1 MFFKESGCPP
11 LFCLPEAFFFA
22 LEKHE
27 KKRRN
32 VYQAPAGG
40 TRHMRSE
47 FQAAIAQLIAE
58 KGLPREVV
66 METVANALLSAYR
79 KSFGGGE
86 NVRIEVDKNGEVRV
100 WASKR
105 VVAQVQDSNEEISLA
120 EAQRLYP
127 HAALGQQIDV
137 DSSNIFSKIPT
148 QTAKQVI
155 LQRIREAEHEH
166 LYDQIKNWVGEI
178 RLGTLTRKDPVRGW
192 LLDFDL
198 VDKADKVEG
207 VMPPSEEVPTER
219 YRVGQRLRVYV
230 YDVRRIQ
237 GRMLQILVSRTHHD
251 LIRRLF
257 ESEVPEIYE
266 GTVEIK
272 AIAREP
278 GSRSKVAVVSRQEG
292 LDPIGSCVGVRGSR
306 INNIVHELNDEK
318 IDIIQWS
325 SEPATF
331 VANALSPVKPLKVEL
346 RETDH
351 TALVTVAEKQLSLA
365 IGKDGQNERLA
376 AKLTGWRVD
385 VVKPSEGETY
395 EEHLDEMQEPAYT
408 ARRERPRRSRGGKQ
422 GSSFHDRE

>member
-1 MFFKESGCPP
+1 
-11 LFCLPEAFFFA
+11 
-22 LEKHE
+22 
-27 KKRRN
+27 
-32 VYQAPAGG
+32 
-40 TRHMRSE
+40 MRSE

-66 METVANALLSAYR
+66 METVATALLSAYR

-86 NVRIEVDKNGEVRV
+86 NIRIEVDKNGEVRV
-100 WASKR
+100 WATKKI
-105 VVAQVQDSNEEISLA
+105 VAQVTDTNEEISLA
-120 EAQRLYP
+120 EAQRIEP
-127 HAALGQQIDV
+127 HAALGQTIDV
-137 DSSNIFSKIPT
+137 DSSYIFARIPA

-166 LYDQIKNWVGEI
+166 LYDQLKDWVGEI
-178 RLGTLTRKDPVRGW
+178 RLGILTRKDPVRGW
-192 LLDFDL
+192 LFDFD
-198 VDKADKVEG
+198 KAERVEG
-207 VMPPSEEVPTER
+207 VMPPGEEVPTEH

-230 YDVRRIQ
+230 YDVRRIP
-237 GRMLQILVSRTHHD
+237 GRMLQIMVSRTHRD
-251 LIRRLF
+251 LVRRLF

-325 SEPATF
+325 PDPATF
-331 VANALSPVKPLKVEL
+331 VAHALSPVKPLRVEL
-346 RETDH
+346 RESDH
-351 TALVTVAEKQLSLA
+351 TALVTVPERQLSLA
-365 IGKDGQNERLA
+365 IGKDGQNARLA

-385 VVKPSEGETY
+385 VLKPIEGEVY
-395 EEHLDEMQEPAYT
+395 EEQFEERYEPAQT
-408 ARRERPRRSRGGKQ
+408 HSGVRRDRERSQSRYDRGERNESGSKRSHHQRGGGRHNSQ
-422 GSSFHDRE
+422 QLDYDM

>member
-1 MFFKESGCPP
+1 
-11 LFCLPEAFFFA
+11 
-22 LEKHE
+22 
-27 KKRRN
+27 
-32 VYQAPAGG
+32 
-40 TRHMRSE
+40 MRSE

-66 METVANALLSAYR
+66 METVATALLSAYR

-86 NVRIEVDKNGEVRV
+86 NIRIEVDKNGEVRV
-100 WASKR
+100 WASKK
-105 VVAQVQDSNEEISLA
+105 VVAQVTDVNEEISLA
-120 EAQRLYP
+120 EAQRIEP
-127 HAALGQQIDV
+127 HAALGQSIDV
-137 DSSNIFSKIPT
+137 DSSYIFARIPA

-166 LYDQIKNWVGEI
+166 LYDQLKDWVGEI
-178 RLGTLTRKDPVRGW
+178 RLGILTRKDPVRGW
-192 LLDFDL
+192 LFDFD
-198 VDKADKVEG
+198 KAERVEG
-207 VMPPSEEVPTER
+207 VMPPGEEVSSEH

-230 YDVRRIQ
+230 YDVRRIP
-237 GRMLQILVSRTHHD
+237 GRMLQIMVSRTHRD
-251 LIRRLF
+251 LVRRLF

-278 GSRSKVAVVSRQEG
+278 GSRSKVAVVARQEG

-325 SEPATF
+325 SDPATF
-331 VANALSPVKPLKVEL
+331 VAHALSPVKPMRVEL

-351 TALVTVAEKQLSLA
+351 TALVTVQEKQLSLA
-365 IGKDGQNERLA
+365 IGKDGQNARLA

-385 VVKPSEGETY
+385 VLKPVEGEIY
-395 EEHLDEMQEPAYT
+395 EEQFEESYEPVQT
-408 ARRERPRRSRGGKQ
+408 QSGGRRERGDRSQSRYERGEGGSRRSHSQRGG
-422 GSSFHDRE
+422 GRHNSRELDYDM

>member
-1 MFFKESGCPP
+1 
-11 LFCLPEAFFFA
+11 
-22 LEKHE
+22 
-27 KKRRN
+27 
-32 VYQAPAGG
+32 
-40 TRHMRSE
+40 MRSE

-66 METVANALLSAYR
+66 METVATALLAAYR

-86 NVRIEVDKNGEVRV
+86 NVRIEVDKNGEVHV
-100 WASKR
+100 WAAKR
-105 VVAQVQDSNEEISLA
+105 VVAQVKDSNEEISLA

-127 HAALGQQIDV
+127 KAALGQSVDV
-137 DSSNIFSKIPT
+137 DSSFIFARIPT

-166 LYDQIKNWVGEI
+166 LYEQIKNWVGEI

-198 VDKADKVEG
+198 DKTDKIEG
-207 VMPPSEEVPTER
+207 IMPPSEEVPTER
-219 YRVGQRLRVYV
+219 YRTGQRIRVYV
-230 YDVRRIQ
+230 YDVRRVQ
-237 GRMLQILVSRTHHD
+237 GRMLQILVSRTHRD
-251 LIRRLF
+251 LVRRLF

-278 GSRSKVAVVSRQEG
+278 GSRTKVAVVSRQEG

-306 INNIVHELNDEK
+306 IHNTVHELNEEK

-325 SEPATF
+325 PDPATF
-331 VANALSPVKPLKVEL
+331 VGHSLSPVKPLKVEL
-346 RETDH
+346 RESDH
-351 TALVTVAEKQLSLA
+351 TALVTVPERQLSLA
-365 IGKDGQNERLA
+365 IGKDGQNARLA

-385 VVKPSEGETY
+385 VTKPAEGEVY
-395 EEHLDEMQEPAYT
+395 EEAQDDSQEAV
-408 ARRERPRRSRGGKQ
+408 ASSRRERRHEGGNNKRGG
-422 GSSFHDRE
+422 GHRNRHNYDREQGERW

>member
-1 MFFKESGCPP
+1 
-11 LFCLPEAFFFA
+11 
-22 LEKHE
+22 
-27 KKRRN
+27 
-32 VYQAPAGG
+32 
-40 TRHMRSE
+40 MRSE

-66 METVANALLSAYR
+66 METVANALLAAYR

-86 NVRIEVDKNGEVRV
+86 NVRIEVDKNGEVHV

-105 VVAQVQDSNEEISLA
+105 VVAQVKDPNEEISLA
-120 EAQRLYP
+120 EAQRLIP
-127 HAALGQQIDV
+127 KAALGQFIDV
-137 DSSNIFSKIPT
+137 DSSFIFARIPT

-198 VDKADKVEG
+198 DKADKVEG

-219 YRVGQRLRVYV
+219 YRVGQRLRVFV
-230 YDVRRIQ
+230 YDVRRVQ
-237 GRMLQILVSRTHHD
+237 GRMLQILVSRTHRD
-251 LIRRLF
+251 LVRRLF
-257 ESEVPEIYE
+257 EAEVPEIYE

-278 GSRSKVAVVSRQEG
+278 GSRSKVAVVARQEG

-325 SEPATF
+325 SEPASF
-331 VANALSPVKPLKVEL
+331 VAHSLSPVKPLKVEL
-346 RETDH
+346 RDSDH
-351 TALVTVAEKQLSLA
+351 TALVTVPEKQLSLA
-365 IGKDGQNERLA
+365 IGKDGQNARLA

-385 VVKPSEGETY
+385 VAKPVEGEI
-395 EEHLDEMQEPAYT
+395 LDERFDEVQEPVSSA
-408 ARRERPRRSRGGKQ
+408 PRRSQGRHDRRGGHQ
-422 GSSFHDRE
+422 RGRHNGYDRD

>member
-1 MFFKESGCPP
+1 M
-11 LFCLPEAFFFA
+11 
-22 LEKHE
+22 
-27 KKRRN
+27 RN
-32 VYQAPAGG
+32 
-40 TRHMRSE
+40 E
-47 FQAAIAQLIAE
+47 FQTAIAQLIAE

-66 METVANALLSAYR
+66 METVATALLAAYR
-79 KSFGGGE
+79 KSLGGGE
-86 NVRIEVDKNGEVRV
+86 NVRIEVDKNGDVRV

-105 VVAQVQDSNEEISLA
+105 VVAQVNDANDEISLA

-127 HAALGQQIDV
+127 RAALGEFVDV
-137 DSSNIFSKIPT
+137 DSSFIFERIPT

-192 LLDFDL
+192 LIDFDL
-198 VDKADKVEG
+198 DKVDKVEG

-219 YRVGQRLRVYV
+219 YRAGQRLRVLV
-230 YDVRRIQ
+230 YDVRRVQ
-237 GRMLQILVSRTHHD
+237 GRMLHILVSRTHRD
-251 LIRRLF
+251 LVRRLF

-272 AIAREP
+272 GIAREP
-278 GSRSKVAVVSRQEG
+278 GSRSKVSVVARQEG

-325 SEPATF
+325 ADPATY
-331 VANALSPVKPLKVEL
+331 VANSLSPVKPLRVEL
-346 RETDH
+346 RENDH
-351 TALVTVAEKQLSLA
+351 TALVTVLERQLSLA
-365 IGKDGQNERLA
+365 IGKDGQNARLA

-385 VVKPSEGETY
+385 VAKPAEGEVY
-395 EEHLDEMQEPAYT
+395 EEPAIDYSESASPT
-408 ARRERPRRSRGGKQ
+408 LRRERSTSRRGGHSRG
-422 GSSFHDRE
+422 R

>member
-1 MFFKESGCPP
+1 
-11 LFCLPEAFFFA
+11 
-22 LEKHE
+22 
-27 KKRRN
+27 
-32 VYQAPAGG
+32 
-40 TRHMRSE
+40 MRSE

-66 METVANALLSAYR
+66 METVATALLAAYR
-79 KSFGGGE
+79 KSFGGGD
-86 NVRIEVDKNGEVRV
+86 NVRIEVDKNGEVHV

-105 VVAQVQDSNEEISLA
+105 VVAQVKDPNEEVSLA
-120 EAQRLYP
+120 EAQRLIP
-127 HAALGQQIDV
+127 KAALGQFIDV
-137 DSSNIFSKIPT
+137 DSSFIFARIPT

-198 VDKADKVEG
+198 DKADKIEG
-207 VMPPSEEVPTER
+207 LMLPSEEVPTER
-219 YRVGQRLRVYV
+219 YRIGQRLRVYV
-230 YDVRRIQ
+230 YDVRRVQ
-237 GRMLQILVSRTHHD
+237 GRILQILVSRTHRD
-251 LIRRLF
+251 LVRRLF

-278 GSRSKVAVVSRQEG
+278 GSRSKVAVVARQEG

-306 INNIVHELNDEK
+306 INNIVRELNDEK

-325 SEPATF
+325 PDQATF
-331 VANALSPVKPLKVEL
+331 VANSLSPVKPLRVEL
-346 RETDH
+346 RESDH

-365 IGKDGQNERLA
+365 IGKDGQNARLA
-376 AKLTGWRVD
+376 AKLTSWRVD
-385 VVKPSEGETY
+385 VAKPAEGEIY
-395 EEHLDEMQEPAYT
+395 EEPEETHHNDVAPMP
-408 ARRERPRRSRGGKQ
+408 RRERQGRGDRHERRRGSRHG
-422 GSSFHDRE
+422 

>member
-1 MFFKESGCPP
+1 
-11 LFCLPEAFFFA
+11 
-22 LEKHE
+22 
-27 KKRRN
+27 
-32 VYQAPAGG
+32 
-40 TRHMRSE
+40 MRSE

-66 METVANALLSAYR
+66 METVANALLAAYR

-86 NVRIEVDKNGEVRV
+86 NVRIEVDKNGEVHV

-105 VVAQVQDSNEEISLA
+105 VVAQVNEPNEEISLA
-120 EAQRLYP
+120 EAQRLIP
-127 HAALGQQIDV
+127 RAALGQHIDV
-137 DSSNIFSKIPT
+137 DSSSIFTRVPT

-178 RLGTLTRKDPVRGW
+178 RLGTLTRRDAVRGW

-198 VDKADKVEG
+198 VDKADRVEG
-207 VMPPSEEVPTER
+207 VMPPAEEVATER
-219 YRVGQRLRVYV
+219 YRVGQRIRIYV
-230 YDVRRIQ
+230 YDVRRVQ
-237 GRMLQILVSRTHHD
+237 GRVLQILVSRTHRD
-251 LIRRLF
+251 LVRRLF

-278 GSRSKVAVVSRQEG
+278 GSRSKVAVVARQEG

-306 INNIVHELNDEK
+306 INNVVHELNEEK

-325 SEPATF
+325 PDPATF
-331 VANALSPVKPLKVEL
+331 VAHALSPVKPFKVEL
-346 RETDH
+346 READH
-351 TALVTVAEKQLSLA
+351 TALVTVPERQLSLA
-365 IGKDGQNERLA
+365 IGKDGQNARLA

-385 VVKPSEGETY
+385 VTKPAEGETY
-395 EEHLDEMQEPAYT
+395 DERVDEYEPIT
-408 ARRERPRRSRGGKQ
+408 SSRRERGGRYDREGGSRRQRGGNR
-422 GSSFHDRE
+422 FA

>member
-1 MFFKESGCPP
+1 
-11 LFCLPEAFFFA
+11 
-22 LEKHE
+22 
-27 KKRRN
+27 
-32 VYQAPAGG
+32 
-40 TRHMRSE
+40 MRSE

-66 METVANALLSAYR
+66 METVANGLLAAYR

-86 NVRIEVDKNGEVRV
+86 NVRIEVDKNGEVHV

-105 VVAQVQDSNEEISLA
+105 VVAQVNDSNEEISLA
-120 EAQRLYP
+120 EAQRLIP
-127 HAALGQQIDV
+127 RAALGQFIDV
-137 DSSNIFSKIPT
+137 DSSFIFARIPT

-192 LLDFDL
+192 FLDFDL
-198 VDKADKVEG
+198 VDKADRVEG
-207 VMPPSEEVPTER
+207 MMLSSEEVPTER
-219 YRVGQRLRVYV
+219 YRVGQRIRVYV
-230 YDVRRIQ
+230 YDVRRVQ
-237 GRMLQILVSRTHHD
+237 GRVLQILVSRTHRD
-251 LIRRLF
+251 LVRRLF

-278 GSRSKVAVVSRQEG
+278 GSRSKVAVVTRQEG

-306 INNIVHELNDEK
+306 INNIVHELNEEK

-325 SEPATF
+325 PDAATF
-331 VANALSPVKPLKVEL
+331 VSNALSPVKPLKVEL
-346 RETDH
+346 REVDH
-351 TALVTVAEKQLSLA
+351 TALVTVLERQLSLA
-365 IGKDGQNERLA
+365 IGKDGQNARLA

-385 VVKPSEGETY
+385 VTKPAEGEIY
-395 EEHLDEMQEPAYT
+395 EERDDYEPVT
-408 ARRERPRRSRGGKQ
+408 SSRHERGSR
-422 GSSFHDRE
+422 HDREVGSKRSSNHHRGGNKFA